1 MKVIPGMCCTKL
13 DIYVFMDF
21 PVFIPWTHQIKVIP
35 GMCRAKLDI
44 YVFIDFPVFIPWMHK
59 MKVIPGMCRAN
70 LYIYVLFD
78 FPVFISNLARHIPE
92 ITFIWCVHG
101 INTGKSIKT

>member
-1 MKVIPGMCCTKL
+1 M
-13 DIYVFMDF
+13 
-21 PVFIPWTHQIKVIP
+21 KVIP

-44 YVFIDFPVFIPWMHK
+44 YVFIDFPVFIPWTHQ
-59 MKVIPGMCRAN
+59 MKVIPGMCRAK
-70 LYIYVLFD
+70 LDIYV
-78 FPVFISNLARHIPE
+78 FIYNLARHIPG